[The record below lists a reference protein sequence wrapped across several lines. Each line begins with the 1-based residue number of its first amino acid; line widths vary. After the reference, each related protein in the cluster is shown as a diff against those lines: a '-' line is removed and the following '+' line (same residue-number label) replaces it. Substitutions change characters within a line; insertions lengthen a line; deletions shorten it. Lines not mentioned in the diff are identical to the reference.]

1 MDKNFKEID
10 KINKKGIP
18 GMKWGINENFD
29 ISVPTSDDLV
39 NHPSHYTQG
48 DVECIDAIRSSMST
62 SEFLGYLKGNVQ
74 KYLWRYGQKDNPIQ
88 DLEKA
93 QWYLKKLIEELKND

>member
-1 MDKNFKEID
+1 MNDFKDPNE
-10 KINKKGIP
+10 KGIP
-18 GMKWGINENFD
+18 GMKWGINNFNKN
-29 ISVPTSDDLV
+29 SDSDKVDTNDLV

-48 DVECIDAIRSSMST
+48 DIECIDAIRASMST

-74 KYLWRYGQKDNPIQ
+74 KYLWRYDRKDNPIQ

-93 QWYLKKLIEELKND
+93 QWYLQKLLEEFKND

>member
-1 MDKNFKEID
+1 MNDFKD
-10 KINKKGIP
+10 PNKKGIC
-18 GMKWGINENFD
+18 GMKCGIDNNFSKTND
-29 ISVPTSDDLV
+29 LDKVDTDDLV

-48 DVECIDAIRSSMST
+48 DVECIDAIRASMST

-93 QWYLKKLIEELKND
+93 QWYLNKLLEELKND

>member
-1 MDKNFKEID
+1 MNDFKD
-10 KINKKGIP
+10 PNKKGIC
-18 GMKWGINENFD
+18 GMKWGIDNNF
-29 ISVPTSDDLV
+29 SKTSDSDKVDTDDLV

-48 DVECIDAIRSSMST
+48 DIECIDAIHASMST
-62 SEFLGYLKGNVQ
+62 SEFLGFLKGNVQ

-93 QWYLKKLIEELKND
+93 QWYLKKLLEELKND